1 MSLISALYLRGDPYE
16 ASDVVFGV
24 KESLL
29 VDLELADDATAM
41 QYNVKPGTLVL
52 KYDFVLVSDKEADD
66 LRDEKSRQALAAL
79 GRRVKILD
87 GLPVPDVD

>member
-1 MSLISALYLRGDPYE
+1 MRNRALYLRGDPFE
-16 ASDVVFGV
+16 TSDAVFGV

-29 VDLELADDATAM
+29 VDLEPADVATAK

-52 KYDFVLVSDKEADD
+52 KYSFVLVSDKEADD
-66 LRDEKSRQALAAL
+66 LRDENSRKAVAAFS
-79 GRRVKILD
+79 RMVQILD